1 MTVRM
6 SDEDAVPAAWQVSDE
21 RGKGQAVAG
30 DAGGRRIDAAL
41 AGATEVGYVTMV
53 ARRRFVG
60 RTVEVEALGQAV
72 DRARRGMPGVV
83 VVVGDAG
90 AGKTTLVSEA
100 AARTGARL
108 LVGHCVRVG
117 AHGLALAAVAD
128 LARQISLSADRGLL
142 EGPEFEPL
150 VRVAKTLNVPADDA
164 GFPALLMAML
174 ELLRVL
180 GGDDA
185 LIVAFEDLHWADAS
199 TLDLFDFLA
208 RNVTGER
215 VVLVGTY
222 RGEAINRDPRLRQR
236 FAELVRVPTVTKI
249 QLVGLSRDEIAAQVD
264 YLLQAVPSAGLL
276 DDIASRGQG
285 NPLFTEE
292 LVAAHLNDDALPRL
306 LSDLFTAEVMAAS
319 PMARAVLDALATIA
333 RPASQDLIV
342 ATVNGAERA
351 VEDGLRESLEAQ
363 LLTVDRD
370 SHLYRFRH
378 PLIGEVVYDAALPSE
393 RRRLHAAVARALT
406 KWGSARVDSG
416 ELALHLERAGDHR
429 GAVVASLAAV
439 DALERMA
446 PAAALVQLERAF
458 ALWQDTD
465 RPVEDRLRRLWQA
478 AELATAAG
486 DNPRATELARIALAL
501 GTPPRGAAWGFERLG
516 RYLWAQGELEASAA
530 AYQQAVSQLAVG
542 DDSPDAAAVYAGLA
556 QADLM
561 LCRFDTAGEWSRRA
575 IAIAGGN
582 AEDRTSW
589 VTATHLLGLVH
600 SQRGEHD
607 RAIELC
613 RVALAGADRVAVPVR
628 LLAGVFLTLAL
639 MAAGRYDEALPP
651 ALDGAAEAHRAG
663 LEASYAAYLAGAAAE
678 SLVRVGRWQQADA
691 VLRDVAGIAPIPIA
705 LTRLSAAQ
713 ALLAA
718 RRGAADRA
726 GEFVDTAVAARVGP
740 YHHRLARATGA
751 EALLA
756 AQRWTDAVDLAREAA
771 PGGAGPASRTR
782 LALVRTVAAVERE
795 LDARAHGAAAETGP
809 LIDELTQLVA
819 DARPTNEATAF
830 EQAESAHALAALT
843 LLGVGDAELWG
854 AAAAAWQRAG
864 DPWNTAV
871 TQMYEAL
878 AAAGAGAFAH
888 AEDALRA
895 AYQTA
900 VSLGAA
906 SLVDRVESIARGARL
921 RVGTPP
927 VPEVGNDVAPRLGL
941 TPREAEV
948 LGLVAGGLTNREIG
962 EKLFVSEKTAS
973 VHVSNIL
980 RKLGV
985 TSRVEAAAVA
995 QRASIGQQHGVR

>member
-1 MTVRM
+1 M
-6 SDEDAVPAAWQVSDE
+6 AA
-21 RGKGQAVAG
+21 RH
-30 DAGGRRIDAAL
+30 
-41 AGATEVGYVTMV
+41 
-53 ARRRFVG
+53 RFVG
-60 RTVEVEALGQAV
+60 RSVEVEAIGQAV
-72 DRARRGMPGVV
+72 DRARRGVPGVV

-117 AHGLALAAVAD
+117 GHGLALAAIAD
-128 LARQISLSADRGLL
+128 LARQVGLSADRGLF
-142 EGPEFEPL
+142 ERPEFEPL
-150 VRVAKTLNVPADDA
+150 ARVAKTLNLPADDV
-164 GFPALLMAML
+164 GFPALLVAVL

-185 LIVAFEDLHWADAS
+185 VIVALEDLHWADAS

-215 VVLVGTY
+215 VVVVGTY
-222 RGEAINRDPRLRQR
+222 RGEAINRDPGLRQR

-249 QLVGLSRDEIAAQVD
+249 QLVGLRRDEIAAQVD
-264 YLLQAVPSAGLL
+264 ALLQAVPPASLL

-292 LVAAHLNDDALPRL
+292 LVAAHLNEDALPRL
-306 LSDLFTAEVMAAS
+306 LSDLFTAEVMAVS
-319 PMARAVLDALATIA
+319 PTARSVLDALATVG

-342 ATVNGAERA
+342 ATMNGAERA
-351 VEDGLRESLEAQ
+351 IENGLRENLEAQ
-363 LLTVDRD
+363 LLAVDRD
-370 SHLYRFRH
+370 THLYRFRH
-378 PLIGEVVYDAALPSE
+378 PLIGEVVYDAVLPSE
-393 RRRLHAAVARALT
+393 RRRLHAAVASALT
-406 KWGSARVDSG
+406 HNGSARVDNG
-416 ELALHLERAGDHR
+416 ELAVHLERAGDHG

-446 PAAALVQLERAF
+446 PAAALVHLERAL
-458 ALWQDTD
+458 ALWQDAD
-465 RPVEDRLRRLWQA
+465 RPAEERLRRLWQA
-478 AELATAAG
+478 AELATATG
-486 DNPRATELARIALAL
+486 DNPRATELARVALAL
-501 GTPPRGAAWGFERLG
+501 GTPPRGAAWGYERLG
-516 RYLWAQGELEASAA
+516 RYLWAQGELQPSAA
-530 AYQQAVSQLAVG
+530 AYQLAVSQLAAG

-561 LCRFDTAGEWSRRA
+561 LCRFDAAGEWSRRA
-575 IAIAGGN
+575 IAIADGN
-582 AEDRTSW
+582 ADDRTSW
-589 VTATHLLGLVH
+589 VTATHLLALVL

-628 LLAGVFLTLAL
+628 LLASVFLTMAL

-651 ALDGAAEAHRAG
+651 ALDAAVEAHRAG

-705 LTRLSAAQ
+705 VTRLSAAQ

-718 RRGAADRA
+718 RRGEVDRA

-740 YHHRLARATGA
+740 YHHRLARASGA

-756 AQRWTDAVDLAREAA
+756 AQRWTDAVEWVREAES
-771 PGGAGPASRTR
+771 GGAGPASRTR
-782 LALVRTVAAVERE
+782 LALVRTVATVERQ
-795 LDARAHGAAAETGP
+795 LDARAHGATAETGP
-809 LIDELTQLVA
+809 LIDELIQQIA

-830 EQAESAHALAALT
+830 EEAEAVHASAALT

-871 TQMYEAL
+871 AQTHEAL
-878 AAAGAGAFAH
+878 AAAGTGAFAD

-900 VSLGAA
+900 VSLGAT

-921 RVGTPP
+921 RLAPRA
-927 VPEVGNDVAPRLGL
+927 VPEVGDDVAPRLGL

-985 TSRVEAAAVA
+985 TSRIEAAAVA
-995 QRASIGQQHGVR
+995 QRAGIR